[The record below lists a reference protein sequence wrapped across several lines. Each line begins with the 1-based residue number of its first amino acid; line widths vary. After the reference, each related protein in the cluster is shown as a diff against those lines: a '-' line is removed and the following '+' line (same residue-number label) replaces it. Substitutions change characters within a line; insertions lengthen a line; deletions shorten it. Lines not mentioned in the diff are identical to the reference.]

1 VLKKAGIVVAT
12 AAAGLLAVSPLA
24 FAGDK
29 DDRDHDHDGHKK
41 VKVEK
46 YEDINEAENGL
57 IQRPVAVNICNTGDI
72 GDALILDEAWGL
84 ITLWG
89 EPSKSEDRD
98 CYQRNEQHLE
108 GEQEIEQEFED

>member
-1 VLKKAGIVVAT
+1 VLKKAGIVVAA

-29 DDRDHDHDGHKK
+29 DDHDRDHDGHKK

-57 IQRPVAVNICNTGDI
+57 IQRPIAVNICNNGDF
-72 GDALILDEAWGL
+72 GDGIWGL
-84 ITLWG
+84 VEL
-89 EPSKSEDRD
+89 PLLSKSTVDEDRN
-98 CYQRNEQHLE
+98 CYQRNEQHVE
-108 GEQEIEQEFED
+108 GEQVIEQEFDD